1 MGGHL
6 DELIAHWVLE
16 PARVL
21 LRRLDRLEQNWM
33 TLEDGEIVT
42 EPRPEPSPVATPA
55 KQVALR

>member
-42 EPRPEPSPVATPA
+42 EPRP
-55 KQVALR
+55 